1 MNPLIRVYDL
11 HKKEFG
17 LAENKYLRLFE
28 ELLSTPP
35 CSILECSAQI
45 SPKSTHGARLRLGY
59 EKQNIQKGLCLLD
72 DFLDKISQCEN
83 VLLNRDMLSQIV
95 NNDLDISR
103 IIALGIGL
111 DYKTNNSDSKVKCY
125 LMIREYPEKV
135 DQVLSLHP
143 PLDGIRDY
151 LIHEEFTFGIDMHL
165 DGRTG
170 IEIYPF
176 LDRQDFNNTALMG
189 KFKLR
194 DAVLG
199 LIKECNLLHISFDGD
214 GRRVLHFFNPQ
225 SPARFVRLLGN
236 CRLSLAYSSVQI
248 LNYILSR
255 SYEKVPVSVN
265 LCLIEDEIIAKD
277 IQNIG
282 LQYALT
288 FRT

>member
-17 LAENKYLRLFE
+17 LEENKFLLLFE
-28 ELLSTPP
+28 ALLSTPG

-59 EKQNIQKGLCLLD
+59 EQQNIQKGLCLLD
-72 DFLDKISQCEN
+72 DFLDKISRCEN
-83 VLLNRDMLSQIV
+83 VLLNRDIFSQIV
-95 NNDLDISR
+95 NNNLDVSR

-111 DYKTNNSDSKVKCY
+111 DYKTNNSDSKVKYY
-125 LMIREYPEKV
+125 LMVKGYPEKIE
-135 DQVLSLHP
+135 QVLSLHP
-143 PLDGIRDY
+143 PFDGIRDY
-151 LIHEEFTFGIDMHL
+151 LIHEEFTFGIDMYF

-176 LDRQDFNNTALMG
+176 LDRQDFNNTELIG

-236 CRLSLAYSSVQI
+236 RRLSLAYSSVQI
-248 LNYILSR
+248 LNYLLSR

>member
-1 MNPLIRVYDL
+1 MNPLIRVYDF
-11 HKKEFG
+11 HKKELG
-17 LAENKYLRLFE
+17 LEENKFLRLFE
-28 ELLSTPP
+28 ALLYTPP

-45 SPKSTHGARLRLGY
+45 SPEGTHGARLRLGY
-59 EKQNIQKGLCLLD
+59 EQQNIQKGLCLLD
-72 DFLDKISQCEN
+72 DFLDKISRCEN
-83 VLLNRDMLSQIV
+83 VLLNRDILSQIV
-95 NNDLDISR
+95 NNDLEVSR
-103 IIALGIGL
+103 IVALGIGL
-111 DYKTNNSDSKVKCY
+111 DYKTNNRDSKVKCY
-125 LMIREYPEKV
+125 LMAREYPEKIE
-135 DQVLSLHP
+135 QVLSLHP
-143 PLDGIRDY
+143 PFDGIRDY
-151 LIHEEFTFGIDMHL
+151 LIHEEFTFGIDMYC

-189 KFKLR
+189 KFKLQ

-199 LIKECNLLHISFDGD
+199 LIKECNLLHISFEGD

-236 CRLSLAYSSVQI
+236 HRLSLAYSSVKI
-248 LNYILSR
+248 LNYILSK
-255 SYEKVPVSVN
+255 SYQLNPVTVN